1 MPESSG
7 KIRVGVSGWS
17 YDSWNGAFYPEGLPA
32 RRRLEYASRR
42 FQSIEIN
49 GSFYA
54 LQKPH
59 SYRAWH
65 EATPA
70 KFKLAVKGSR
80 FITHNKKLGDV
91 ETALANF
98 FASGILLLGEK
109 LGPILWQLPRQ
120 LAFDAGRMQ
129 AFFDLLPGDT
139 FAAAKLARRH
149 DERVEGRCWT
159 KPIGKHRLRYAIE
172 PRHESFFGPDFV
184 RIARHAGVAIAFA
197 DSGSWPYTEEPTAG
211 FVYMRL
217 HGSPATYASRYS
229 GTDIARWATRIRA
242 WRRGAEPAGAKRIT
256 DLAPPRRKARD
267 VYVYFDN
274 DHNAYAP
281 RNALELIDRL
291 GLHAGS

>member
-1 MPESSG
+1 MASG
-7 KIRVGVSGWS
+7 GRIRVGVSGWS
-17 YDSWNGAFYPEGLPA
+17 YDSWKGAFYPADLPA
-32 RRRLEYASRR
+32 GRRLHYAARC

-49 GSFYA
+49 GSFYS
-54 LQKPH
+54 LQKPD
-59 SYRAWH
+59 SYRAWR

-70 KFKLAVKGSR
+70 GFKLAIKGSR

-98 FASGILLLGEK
+98 FASGLLLLGDK
-109 LGPILWQLPRQ
+109 LGPILWQLPGQ
-120 LAFDAGRMQ
+120 LAFDADRVR
-129 AFFDLLPGDT
+129 AFFDLLPRDT
-139 FAAAKLARRH
+139 PAAGKLARRH
-149 DERVEGRCWT
+149 DERVVGRSWT
-159 KPIGKHRLRYAIE
+159 KPIGRHRLRYAIE

-184 RIARHAGVAIAFA
+184 RVARQAGVAIAFA

-211 FVYMRL
+211 FVYLRL

-229 GTDIARWATRIRA
+229 ASDIERWATRIRA

-281 RNALELIDRL
+281 HNALELIDRL
-291 GLHAGS
+291 GLPAGS